1 MKRKRMA
8 KSVEVN
14 MDRERSFPLDEIG
27 AGEIEVPGSMS
38 NIEEEAFANEMLT
51 VRVATSA
58 LDSTPVPSSV
68 NGISQYFLRG
78 KKQKVR
84 RKYVEALA
92 RARTYSYEQELG
104 DQRDPSSLRMV
115 ERMTLSYPFEIIED
129 PNPKG
134 REWLERIL
142 AS

>member
-1 MKRKRMA
+1 MA
-8 KSVEVN
+8 KAVEAAVE
-14 MDRERSFPLDEIG
+14 RERTFPLDEIG
-27 AGEIEVPGSMS
+27 NSGEIEVPGKNVNVES
-38 NIEEEAFANEMLT
+38 EAFANEILT

-58 LDSTPVPSSV
+58 LDPAPVYSSV
-68 NGISQYFLRG
+68 NGISQYFIRG
-78 KKQKVR
+78 QKQKVK

-92 RARTYSYEQELG
+92 RARTYTYEQEAA
-104 DQRDPSSLRMV
+104 DPRDPSNIRMV
-115 ERMTLSYPFEIIED
+115 ERAVLSYPFEVLND

>member
-1 MKRKRMA
+1 MA

-14 MDRERSFPLDEIG
+14 VERERSFPLDEIG
-27 AGEIEVPGSMS
+27 AGEIEVPGVMGS
-38 NIEEEAFANEMLT
+38 IEEEAFANEMLT
-51 VRVATSA
+51 IRVATSS
-58 LDSTPVPSSV
+58 LDSAPVPSSV

-115 ERMTLSYPFEIIED
+115 ERMNLSYPFEIIED